1 MPSVKTEPV
10 DPEDVIQQTIPV
22 PLAAVLDK
30 ITAGPVPVIDPPV
43 TTLQTSL
50 LESTDAFSNR
60 GQGIDSY
67 SEIFGF
73 KFWLNFFVNETVKI

>member
-10 DPEDVIQQTIPV
+10 DPEDLIQQTIPV

-43 TTLQTSL
+43 TSLRTSL
-50 LESTDAFSNR
+50 LERTGAFSNR
-60 GQGIDSY
+60 GLGTDSY
-67 SEIFGF
+67 REIFGF
-73 KFWLNFFVNETVKI
+73 KF

>member
-50 LESTDAFSNR
+50 LERTDAFSNR
-60 GQGIDSY
+60 GQGTDSY
-67 SEIFGF
+67 REIFGF
-73 KFWLNFFVNETVKI
+73 KFWLNFFVNETVKT